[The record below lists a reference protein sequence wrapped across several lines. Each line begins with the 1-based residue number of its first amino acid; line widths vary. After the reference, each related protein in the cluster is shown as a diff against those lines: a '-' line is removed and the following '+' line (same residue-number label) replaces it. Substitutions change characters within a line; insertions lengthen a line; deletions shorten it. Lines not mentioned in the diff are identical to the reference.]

1 MLFLPRCST
10 IFRTY
15 GSYGYD
21 SSTRSAG
28 IEKETLTEMDSVA
41 QKADGTPPVISV
53 RNLTAGYGDQNII
66 EDVSF
71 DVEAGEVFAI
81 IGTSGCG
88 KTTLFKAMIGL
99 LEPKRGYVMID
110 GDEVVPV
117 AQGGA
122 EGVLRKI
129 GVLFQSG
136 ALFTSMTLA
145 ENVALPLR
153 QYTDLPERI
162 IEQLVV
168 LKLAEVGLAN
178 SERALPSELSGG
190 MQKRGALARA
200 MALDPKILFF
210 DEPSA
215 GLDPV
220 TSAGLDRTILRI
232 NETLGATIVIVTHE
246 IASVLTVAGRVIML
260 DAKEKNIIAAGRP
273 AELKEN
279 SSDPRVQGFFNR
291 SPVADA

>member
-1 MLFLPRCST
+1 M
-10 IFRTY
+10 
-15 GSYGYD
+15 
-21 SSTRSAG
+21 AN
-28 IEKETLTEMDSVA
+28 EA
-41 QKADGTPPVISV
+41 QPPTGGASPVISV

-71 DVEAGEVFAI
+71 DVESGEILAI
-81 IGTSGCG
+81 IGRSGCG

-99 LEPKRGYVMID
+99 LEPTSGYVAVE
-110 GDEVVPV
+110 GDKVIPV

-122 EGVLRKI
+122 ERVLRKI

-136 ALFTSMTLA
+136 ALFTSMSLA

-153 QYTDLPERI
+153 QYTELPERI

-168 LKLAEVGLAN
+168 LKLAEVGLAG
-178 SERALPSELSGG
+178 SERLLPSELSGG

-232 NETLGATIVIVTHE
+232 NESLGATIVIVTHE
-246 IASVLTVAGRVIML
+246 IASVLNVARRVIML
-260 DAKEKNIIAAGRP
+260 DAEEKTVIAEGIP
-273 AELKEN
+273 AELKEH
-279 SSDPRVQGFFNR
+279 STDPRVQGFFNR
-291 SPVADA
+291 SPEGE

>member
-1 MLFLPRCST
+1 MSREAQST
-10 IFRTY
+10 DHI
-15 GSYGYD
+15 
-21 SSTRSAG
+21 
-28 IEKETLTEMDSVA
+28 
-41 QKADGTPPVISV
+41 PPVISV

-71 DVEAGEVFAI
+71 DVAPGEVFAI
-81 IGTSGCG
+81 IGRSGCG

-99 LEPKRGYVMID
+99 LEPKFGYVKID

-122 EGVLRKI
+122 EAILRKI

-168 LKLAEVGLAN
+168 LKIAEVGLAGY
-178 SERALPSELSGG
+178 ERLLPSELSGG

-246 IASVLTVAGRVIML
+246 IASVMTVAGRVIML
-260 DAKEKNIIAAGRP
+260 DTEERNIIAEGNP
-273 AELKEN
+273 VELREN
-279 SSDPRVQGFFNR
+279 SKDPRVQGFFDR
-291 SPVADA
+291 SPAAES

>member
-1 MLFLPRCST
+1 MNSEAQT
-10 IFRTY
+10 AE
-15 GSYGYD
+15 D
-21 SSTRSAG
+21 
-28 IEKETLTEMDSVA
+28 TL
-41 QKADGTPPVISV
+41 PVISV

-81 IGTSGCG
+81 IGRSGCG

-99 LEPKRGYVMID
+99 LEPKYGHVKID
-110 GDEVVPV
+110 GDEVVSV

-122 EGVLRKI
+122 EAVLRKI

-168 LKLAEVGLAN
+168 LKLAEVGLAG
-178 SERALPSELSGG
+178 SEGLLPSELSGG

-220 TSAGLDRTILRI
+220 TSAELDRTILRI
-232 NETLGATIVIVTHE
+232 NDTLGATIVIVTHE
-246 IASVLTVAGRVIML
+246 IASVLKVAGRVIML
-260 DAKEKNIIAAGRP
+260 DSEERNIIAEGNP
-273 AELKEN
+273 VELREN
-279 SSDPRVQGFFNR
+279 STDPRVQGFFNR
-291 SPVADA
+291 SPLADS

>member
-1 MLFLPRCST
+1 M
-10 IFRTY
+10 
-15 GSYGYD
+15 D
-21 SSTRSAG
+21 NEAQSS
-28 IEKETLTEMDSVA
+28 E
-41 QKADGTPPVISV
+41 GTPPVISV

-71 DVEAGEVFAI
+71 EVEAGEVFAI
-81 IGTSGCG
+81 IGRSGCG

-99 LEPKRGYVMID
+99 LEPKYGYIEIA
-110 GDEVVPV
+110 GDEVTPI
-117 AQGGA
+117 AQGGT

-145 ENVALPLR
+145 ENVALPMR

-168 LKLAEVGLAN
+168 LKLAEVGLGGA
-178 SERALPSELSGG
+178 EGLLPSELSGG

-246 IASVLTVAGRVIML
+246 IASVMTVARRVIML
-260 DAKEKNIIAAGRP
+260 DSKERNIIAEGNP
-273 AELKEN
+273 AELKKN
-279 SSDPRVQGFFNR
+279 SKDPRVQGFFNR
-291 SPVADA
+291 SPVAGS